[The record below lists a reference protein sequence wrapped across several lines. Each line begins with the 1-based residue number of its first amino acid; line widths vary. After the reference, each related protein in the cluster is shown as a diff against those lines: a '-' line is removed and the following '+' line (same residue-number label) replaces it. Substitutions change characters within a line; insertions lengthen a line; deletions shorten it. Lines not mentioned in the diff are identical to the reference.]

1 MVRIISK
8 FFSLVEEFYFSR
20 DWFAKKMRH
29 VFVVDR
35 SSGEFETI
43 TTYDSVEK
51 QSKFKIKYTLNNFS
65 YY

>member
-1 MVRIISK
+1 M
-8 FFSLVEEFYFSR
+8 EEFYFSR
-20 DWFAKKMRH
+20 DSFAKKMRY

-35 SSGEFETI
+35 RSGEFQTI
-43 TTYDSVEK
+43 ITYDSVEK